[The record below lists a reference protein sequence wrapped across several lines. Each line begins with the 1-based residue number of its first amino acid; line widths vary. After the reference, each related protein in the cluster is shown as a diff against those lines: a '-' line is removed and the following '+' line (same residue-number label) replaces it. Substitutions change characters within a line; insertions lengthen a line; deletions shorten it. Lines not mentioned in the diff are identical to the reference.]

1 MLELTATPAQLA
13 EVKLLVP
20 QIDQRINA
28 FQLDTIA
35 SNMDFLLTPDV
46 TVRQYLHLLVSSGT
60 TSADELV
67 EIVRTVRMT
76 QLRPRMDA
84 AVDRAIEQHGYAV
97 QSVFAQDDKPAFAY
111 TIGLTE
117 EVGFELMA
125 LAGYDHE
132 LLAHLVGSYADLAK
146 AHEHIEQERNDVIE
160 MAATPGYGVRTKC
173 IPVEARVAT
182 ADFVK
187 QTRGDVVR
195 VYQILI
201 ADKNNLFPDEQGY
214 SKTWPQPRLPR
225 PLV

>member
-20 QIDQRINA
+20 QIAQRINE

-35 SNMDFLLTPDV
+35 SNMDFLITPEV
-46 TVRQYLHLLVSSGT
+46 NVRQYLHLLVNSGT
-60 TSADELV
+60 ASADELV
-67 EIVRTVRMT
+67 DIVRTVRMT

-84 AVDRAIEQHGYAV
+84 AVDHAIEQHGYAV
-97 QSVFAQDDKPAFAY
+97 QSVFTQDNKPAFAY

-125 LAGYDHE
+125 LAGHDHD
-132 LLAHLVGSYADLAK
+132 LLAHVVGSYADLAK
-146 AHEHIEQERNDVIE
+146 AHAHIEMERNDIIK

-173 IPVEARVAT
+173 IPIDARVAT

-187 QTRGDVVR
+187 QTRGDVKR

-201 ADKNNLFPDEQGY
+201 GDRNNLFPGEQGY
-214 SKTWPQPRLPR
+214 SKTRPQPILPR
-225 PLV
+225 PLD

>member
-35 SNMDFLLTPDV
+35 SNLDFLLNPDV

-60 TSADELV
+60 ASADELV
-67 EIVRTVRMT
+67 DIVRTVRMT
-76 QLRPRMDA
+76 QRRPGMDA
-84 AVDRAIEQHGYAV
+84 AVDRAIEQNGYAV

-111 TIGLTE
+111 TIGLTA

-125 LAGYDHE
+125 LAGHDHE
-132 LLAHLVGSYADLAK
+132 LLAHVVGSYADLAK
-146 AHEHIEQERNDVIE
+146 AHEPMKQERNDVIE

-173 IPVEARVAT
+173 IPIEARVAT

-201 ADKNNLFPDEQGY
+201 ADKNNLFPGEQGY

-225 PLV
+225 PLD